1 MASKWDDPKERQIV
15 FASAKFGDTG
25 AVREAVLG
33 GFPPTAVDQNAYTL
47 LHHVVCAKVNSL
59 VPFLLEHG
67 WDVNAR
73 TNDEGMP
80 VHYACGR
87 GQVEVV
93 QWLVQAGASLN
104 AVAKE
109 GVTPVHIAACYDRK
123 DRVQMLEWLATRV
136 EVDWHHQLDKGSN
149 ALKLLDRFD
158 PTHDECQAIVIAAM
172 AAQRARE
179 ARWTPLRAAFVGAV
193 AVVAIGVACG
203 KK

>member
-1 MASKWDDPKERQIV
+1 MASKWDNPKERQKV
-15 FASAKFGDTG
+15 FASAKFGHTG

-104 AVAKE
+104 AAAEK

-136 EVDWHHQLDKGSN
+136 EVDWHHQLDKGSDCN
-149 ALKLLDRFD
+149 RCHGGAAGPGGSVD
-158 PTHDECQAIVIAAM
+158 PAASC
-172 AAQRARE
+172 
-179 ARWTPLRAAFVGAV
+179 V
-193 AVVAIGVACG
+193 CG
-203 KK
+203 GCGRSSHWRCVWEEMNEQ